1 MEGPLDRL
9 LGYVALRLLRRRD
22 GSHDLSVPSCDCVT
36 GGWSLSDTR
45 RGWVGGQRPARSGV
59 RLSPAGRWEGRRLP
73 FLIAA
78 VRSPGG
84 EAREACGPGRCHGAQ
99 LCCAPLRLG
108 SAAGKAAQEG
118 SGQVADQEDQEG
130 SGCRAAGC
138 RRRLWAAGVWSSGG
152 GGGGGGGGIER
163 SVTHR
168 PPAAPTLRSH
178 HRSSARP
185 GKPRWRGQAS
195 TRRSSASWPHLRAR
209 RGAVLLPCLCDVC
222 VRRCV

>member
-1 MEGPLDRL
+1 MTRG
-9 LGYVALRLLRRRD
+9 AD
-22 GSHDLSVPSCDCVT
+22 G
-36 GGWSLSDTR
+36 R
-45 RGWVGGQRPARSGV
+45 VGGQRPARSGV

-152 GGGGGGGGIER
+152 GGGGGGIER